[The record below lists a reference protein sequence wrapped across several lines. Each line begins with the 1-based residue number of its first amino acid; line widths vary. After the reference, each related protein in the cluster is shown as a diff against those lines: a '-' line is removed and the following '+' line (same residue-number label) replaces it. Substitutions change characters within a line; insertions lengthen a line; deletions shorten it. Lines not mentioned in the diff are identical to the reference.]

1 MFRILEKI
9 TNILTFFFFY
19 VSKVI
24 QANFELAYH
33 ILSPRLNM
41 KPGIMKIPVQLE
53 HNQAILLL
61 INLISMTPGTL
72 TMDLS
77 EDKQY
82 LYVHFLFLFNEEKE
96 LKEIKDL
103 EMRISKLF
111 K

>member
-1 MFRILEKI
+1 MFRIIEKI
-9 TNILTFFFFY
+9 KDILTFLVFY

-24 QANFELAYH
+24 QANFELAYYL
-33 ILSPRLNM
+33 LSPRLNM
-41 KPGIMKIPVQLE
+41 KPGILKIPVHLK

-77 EDKQY
+77 EDKRHI
-82 LYVHFLFLFNEEKE
+82 YVHFLFLSNEEKKV
-96 LKEIKDL
+96 KEIENL
-103 EMRISKLF
+103 ESRIFKLF